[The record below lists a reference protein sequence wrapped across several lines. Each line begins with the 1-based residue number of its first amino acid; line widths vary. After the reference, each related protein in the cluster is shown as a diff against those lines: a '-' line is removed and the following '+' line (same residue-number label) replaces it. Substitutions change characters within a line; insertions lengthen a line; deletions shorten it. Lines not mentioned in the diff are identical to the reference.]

1 MSFLEQIA
9 YELFVA
15 TGKWLENKVVESKKD
30 ILDIDEV
37 IVRREG
43 QNFQFIHLTF
53 QEYLAACYLKNQLAD
68 NNIKYT
74 AANFIGAHW
83 NDPKYLMTLKFLAGM
98 VSNENNQELIEIFWE
113 AVTCNVDGILELGI
127 ERKIILL
134 MHLLAQS
141 KINGKFNSRIPYLKQ
156 IQELIDEIV
165 LKDITDWEQHIIDS
179 GYWSEE
185 IAKLI
190 NEKLRNKETIF
201 QAFKTAIEI
210 ITSLINKNTSG
221 NKTKIYERLIG
232 LLKVDD
238 TQLKKLVLQ
247 KLAHILDETIDEMVI
262 RASVNTITSLLNIW
276 ELNRCV
282 NIILIKIINT
292 ISDLDEELLKQV
304 QKLQNKSL
312 VTTSMIEIVKAKPSL
327 AKEAFKVLKELVND
341 SSESIKF
348 AVIDGIVEIVK

>member
-1 MSFLEQIA
+1 
-9 YELFVA
+9 
-15 TGKWLENKVVESKKD
+15 
-30 ILDIDEV
+30 
-37 IVRREG
+37 
-43 QNFQFIHLTF
+43 
-53 QEYLAACYLKNQLAD
+53 
-68 NNIKYT
+68 
-74 AANFIGAHW
+74 
-83 NDPKYLMTLKFLAGM
+83 
-98 VSNENNQELIEIFWE
+98 
-113 AVTCNVDGILELGI
+113 
-127 ERKIILL
+127 

-141 KINGKFNSRIPYLKQ
+141 KINGNFNSRIPYLKQ

-179 GYWSEE
+179 GYLSEK

-262 RASVNTITSLLNIW
+262 RESVNTITSLLNIW

-312 VTTSMIEIVKAKPSL
+312 VTTSMIEIVQAKPSL
-327 AKEAFKVLKELVND
+327 AKEAFKALTELVEDPNKSFNYAAIWNLVEIIERKPNIAIEVFIGVKELIIN
-341 SSESIKF
+341 SN
-348 AVIDGIVEIVK
+348 IDKLY

>member
-1 MSFLEQIA
+1 
-9 YELFVA
+9 
-15 TGKWLENKVVESKKD
+15 
-30 ILDIDEV
+30 
-37 IVRREG
+37 
-43 QNFQFIHLTF
+43 
-53 QEYLAACYLKNQLAD
+53 
-68 NNIKYT
+68 
-74 AANFIGAHW
+74 
-83 NDPKYLMTLKFLAGM
+83 
-98 VSNENNQELIEIFWE
+98 
-113 AVTCNVDGILELGI
+113 
-127 ERKIILL
+127 

-141 KINGKFNSRIPYLKQ
+141 NINGKFNSRIPYLKQ

-179 GYWSEE
+179 GYLSEE
-185 IAKLI
+185 LAKLI

-201 QAFKTAIEI
+201 QAFKTTIEI

-262 RASVNTITSLLNIW
+262 RESVNTITSLLNIW

-304 QKLQNKSL
+304 QKLQTL

-341 SSESIKF
+341 SNESIKC
-348 AVIDGIVEIVK
+348 AVIDGIVKIVK